1 MVNSMPE
8 YEAENTD
15 ETTEPEP
22 EELEPSEPEPSEEEV
37 PEEEP
42 GEVEAEAAPTK
53 PAKRPEPGGVAR
65 WFGDRFDSCDLF
77 DSQIAAERHRTG
89 LEEGA
94 APVDY
99 IGKAMWVV
107 FVLIVISGIGLFGG
121 YVPTISGAFNSVER
135 IQTDFTFGWW
145 FRGVHKWGT
154 DLFIILAI
162 ARLVRLAYRRG
173 YKSTGEF
180 GWIWALAVLAIGMT
194 AGLTGYLL
202 VWHQRAFWMGSIL
215 QSNPLS
221 FEGVR
226 PLGGLGL
233 KGWAAELITG
243 GTEITA
249 SALTGIFVLHITLA
263 LAIVVPVFCRRLAKR
278 RMVPKFRNLSF
289 YVPPG
294 LLWTVLGVLTFIA
307 LILPPPTG
315 SPSDGILKP
324 NPIIADWFFL
334 GCYQLIDMLTPTI
347 AGWIIGIGFLIG
359 ILLPWI
365 DRSRV
370 KGPRPAVTALIVA
383 ALFTWLAL
391 TLKALEWNIS
401 APVIF
406 IIIAIFWIIAF
417 VLAAMAEYQ
426 PLKPEEIEAVEV
438 VVEVDVDD
446 SDEEEVGVE

>member
-8 YEAENTD
+8 YEAENTN
-15 ETTEPEP
+15 ESTEPE
-22 EELEPSEPEPSEEEV
+22 LTEPEITEQEL

-42 GEVEAEAAPTK
+42 VVIEAAPEPPERPK
-53 PAKRPEPGGVAR
+53 PDGVVG
-65 WFGDRFDSCDLF
+65 WFTERFDSCDLF
-77 DSQIAAERHRTG
+77 DSQIPAERRRAG
-89 LEEGA
+89 LEEGVS
-94 APVDY
+94 PIDY

-107 FVLIVISGIGLFGG
+107 FVLLIISGIGLLAG
-121 YVPTISGAFNSVER
+121 YVPTVAGAFNSIER
-135 IQTDFTFGWW
+135 IQADFPFGWW

-215 QSNPLS
+215 QSDPLS
-221 FEGVR
+221 SEGVW

-233 KGWAAELITG
+233 KGWAAEQVTG
-243 GTEITA
+243 GTEITP
-249 SALTGIFVLHITLA
+249 SVLTGIFVLHLTLA
-263 LAIVVPVFCRRLAKR
+263 FAILVPVFCRQLAKR
-278 RMVPKFRNLSF
+278 RMVPKFRHLSL

-294 LLWTVLGVLTFIA
+294 LLWAVLGILTFIA

-324 NPIIADWFFL
+324 NPIISDWFFL
-334 GCYQLIDMLTPTI
+334 GCYQLIDILTPTI
-347 AGWIIGIGFLIG
+347 AGWIIGIGILVG

-365 DRSRV
+365 DRSSA
-370 KGPRPAVTALIVA
+370 KGPRPAVTALIIA
-383 ALFTWLAL
+383 TLFTWFAL
-391 TLKALEWNIS
+391 TLKAFGWTVS
-401 APVIF
+401 APWIF
-406 IIIAIFWIIAF
+406 IIIAVVWILAF
-417 VLAAMAEYQ
+417 ALAAMAEYE
-426 PLKPEEIEAVEV
+426 PLRPEDIEAVEV
-438 VVEVDVDD
+438 VVEIDIDED
-446 SDEEEVGVE
+446 DEEVVAE